1 MIAAYWKFLTLV
13 RWTIT
18 TAILIFLK
26 DHNEF
31 QILLLLIVSLIYSC
45 FLIRGRPFESSFENK
60 MSLFTEIMVSVYL
73 YMLLCLTDFM
83 GKASLIRDALALTL
97 VYIIGFAV
105 FINLMIFVRIGFF
118 KVKLCIMRRIRA
130 KMYLI
135 EKK

>member
-1 MIAAYWKFLTLV
+1 MIAAYWKFLTLI

-31 QILLLLIVSLIYSC
+31 QILFLLILSLLYSS
-45 FLIRGRPFESSFENK
+45 FLITGRPFESSFENK

-83 GKASLIRDALALTL
+83 GKASMIRDALALSL
-97 VYIIGFAV
+97 VSIIGFTV
-105 FINLMIFVRIGFF
+105 FVNLLVFVRLGFI

-130 KMYLI
+130 KIYEI
-135 EKK
+135 E